1 MSTMDLIKDSR
12 RKPGELVFDLKLSDE
27 ATALLPDSPNAF
39 AYLAVLCD
47 QKLFHDAFLLLAR
60 TLPKQYALIWATQC
74 VDQSL
79 TTALAPEDKQ
89 CAELVRRWLKGPDE
103 KIRRAAAEAAE
114 TAEYEGPWAWLAA
127 AVGFSG
133 GSLAPEG
140 LPVVPPADHLTA
152 VAVAASL
159 MGLAMKDPETSADLG
174 KQMINRGLA
183 MVAIP
188 GS

>member
-1 MSTMDLIKDSR
+1 MDLIKDSR
-12 RKPGELVFDLKLSDE
+12 RKPSELVFDVELSEE
-27 ATALLPDSPNAF
+27 AVALLPDSPNAY
-39 AYLAVLCD
+39 AYLAVLCESE
-47 QKLFHDAFLLLAR
+47 LFYDGFLLLAR
-60 TLPKQYALIWATQC
+60 TLPKQYAIIWATQC

-103 KIRRAAAEAAE
+103 RIRRAAADAAE
-114 TAEYEGPWAWLAA
+114 NAEYEGPWAWLAA

-133 GSLAPEG
+133 GSLAPED

-159 MGLAMKDPETSADLG
+159 MNLMMKDPETSAILG
-174 KQMINRGLA
+174 KQMIDRGLA

-188 GS
+188 GA

>member
-114 TAEYEGPWAWLAA
+114 TAEHEGPWAWLAA

-159 MGLAMKDPETSADLG
+159 MSLAMKDPETSADLG
-174 KQMINRGLA
+174 KEMINRGLA

>member
-1 MSTMDLIKDSR
+1 M
-12 RKPGELVFDLKLSDE
+12 
-27 ATALLPDSPNAF
+27 
-39 AYLAVLCD
+39 
-47 QKLFHDAFLLLAR
+47 
-60 TLPKQYALIWATQC
+60 
-74 VDQSL
+74 
-79 TTALAPEDKQ
+79 
-89 CAELVRRWLKGPDE
+89 
-103 KIRRAAAEAAE
+103 
-114 TAEYEGPWAWLAA
+114 AA

-159 MGLAMKDPETSADLG
+159 MSLAMKDPETSADLG
-174 KQMINRGLA
+174 KEMINRGLA

>member
-12 RKPGELVFDLKLSDE
+12 RKPSELVFDLKLSDE
-27 ATALLPDSPNAF
+27 ATALLPESPNAF
-39 AYLAVLCD
+39 AYLGVLCEH
-47 QKLFHDAFLLLAR
+47 KLLRDAFLLLAR
-60 TLPKQYALIWATQC
+60 TLPKQYAIIWATQC
-74 VDQSL
+74 IDLFL
-79 TTALAPEDKQ
+79 TSALAPEDKQ

-103 KIRRAAAEAAE
+103 KIRRAAVEAAE
-114 TAEYEGPWAWLAA
+114 IAEYEGPWACLAA

-133 GSLAPEG
+133 GSLAPED

-152 VAVAASL
+152 VSVAASL
-159 MGLAMKDPETSADLG
+159 LGLAMQDPETSADLG
-174 KQMINRGLA
+174 KQMIDRGLA

>member
-1 MSTMDLIKDSR
+1 MDLIKDSR
-12 RKPGELVFDLKLSDE
+12 RKPSELVFDLELSED
-27 ATALLPDSPNAF
+27 AVALLPDSPNAF
-39 AYLAVLCD
+39 AYLGVLCEHV
-47 QKLFHDAFLLLAR
+47 LLHDAFLLLAR
-60 TLPKQYALIWATQC
+60 TLPKQYAIIWATQC
-74 VDQSL
+74 VDQYMSD
-79 TTALAPEDKQ
+79 ALAPEDKQ

-133 GSLAPEG
+133 GSLAPEN
-140 LPVVPPADHLTA
+140 LPVVAPADNLTA
-152 VAVAASL
+152 VAVAA
-159 MGLAMKDPETSADLG
+159 GLTGLTMKDPETSAELG
-174 KQMINRGLA
+174 KQMIDRGLA